1 MEHKDLSLRTPT
13 RSCLAKV
20 HAVIHKQ
27 VLLDG
32 RDIRGLPLS
41 WLRQQI
47 GLASQEPCLF
57 QTSIYNNIA
66 YCAPPWALPQLS

>member
-1 MEHKDLSLRTPT
+1 MLL
-13 RSCLAKV
+13 
-20 HAVIHKQ
+20 HKQ

-47 GLASQEPCLF
+47 GLVSQEPCLF

-66 YCAPPWALPQLS
+66 YGAHPWALPQLSCSIVSPICCSGNTV